1 MTATLDLRP
10 EVVITVPVSESSAR
24 RHSDVPGRRF
34 LDEQLREA
42 PWRTGDV
49 LRLATRIVVG
59 LLGVVGTWYG
69 ASGSVV
75 FHDQVAW
82 IAGGVLAVAFGVSGA
97 AAWLLSGLGAV
108 ARERRWVREQVC
120 ALYAPPQAVEELE
133 RPGQLV
139 VGEGMRR
146 YHRIDCDVV
155 RGKAVRTVSGRGDDV
170 ALQPCGMCLP

>member
-1 MTATLDLRP
+1 VTATLDRRP
-10 EVVITVPVSESSAR
+10 EVVITVPVPESSLR
-24 RHSDVPGRRF
+24 QHSEAPGRRF

-49 LRLATRIVVG
+49 LRLATRIVIG

-82 IAGGVLAVAFGVSGA
+82 IAGGVLAVAIGASGA

-108 ARERRWVREQVC
+108 ARERRWVREQVRALC
-120 ALYAPPQAVEELE
+120 AGPQAVEENEHAE
-133 RPGQLV
+133 RLV

-146 YHRIDCDVV
+146 YHRLDCDVV

-170 ALQPCGMCLP
+170 VLQPCGMCLT